1 MDQEILTCFS
11 AVESALEWIGEH
23 QDALVTLQQLTYD
36 PGFSR
41 LRVTSLQ
48 WNSSQHSRSN
58 IQHHLRG
65 GFPTNLKWQID
76 KLQRELHQQL
86 QDIQHLTNKEVFQTL
101 LDNHSWLNPKNWF
114 DGLNLRMWVF
124 GATSGLLILIMLCI
138 LRCICKLF
146 S

>member
-65 GFPTNLKWQID
+65 AFSTNLKGQID
-76 KLQRELHQQL
+76 KLQLELHHQL
-86 QDIQHLTNKEVFQTL
+86 QDTQHLTKQEVKP
-101 LDNHSWLNPKNWF
+101 S
-114 DGLNLRMWVF
+114 VI
-124 GATSGLLILIMLCI
+124 ILAG
-138 LRCICKLF
+138 
-146 S
+146 

>member
-48 WNSSQHSRSN
+48 WNSSQHSWS
-58 IQHHLRG
+58 
-65 GFPTNLKWQID
+65 
-76 KLQRELHQQL
+76 
-86 QDIQHLTNKEVFQTL
+86 DIQHCLKGDFSTYQLKGTN
-101 LDNHSWLNPKNWF
+101 
-114 DGLNLRMWVF
+114 
-124 GATSGLLILIMLCI
+124 
-138 LRCICKLF
+138 
-146 S
+146 